1 MNKNT
6 VCLDAN
12 FIVLLVSLKDSEN
25 VCQQKWQEWQL
36 SNTVIVAP
44 SLIMYEVS
52 NAFHR
57 GVKAGQITQDESESL
72 LETALNLGIHFYG
85 DSNLHQEAFKIA
97 NLYNLS
103 ATYDAH
109 YLALAQRLEVEFWTA
124 DKRLFNAVSQFLS
137 WVKLIK
143 VN

>member
-1 MNKNT
+1 MTKNT

-12 FIVLLVSLKDSEN
+12 FIVLLVSLKDSDN
-25 VCQQKWQEWQL
+25 RFQQKWQEWQKD
-36 SNTVIVAP
+36 NYTIIAP
-44 SLIMYEVS
+44 TLMMYEVS

-57 GVKAGQITQDESESL
+57 GVKTGQITQDEAESL
-72 LETALNLGIHFYG
+72 LDSALNLGIRFYG
-85 DSNLHQEAFKIA
+85 DANLHQEAMKLA

-109 YLALAQRLEVEFWTA
+109 YLALAQRLQVELWTA
-124 DKRLFNAVSQFLS
+124 DKRLFNAVSQSLS
-137 WVKLIK
+137 WVKLIE

>member
-25 VCQQKWQEWQL
+25 ICQKKWQEWQL
-36 SNTVIVAP
+36 SNTVIVA
-44 SLIMYEVS
+44 LTLMMYEVS

-57 GVKAGQITQDESESL
+57 AVKAGQITKDESESL

-85 DSNLHQEAFKIA
+85 DSNVPQEALKIA
-97 NLYNLS
+97 NLYNLT

-109 YLALAQRLEVEFWTA
+109 YLALAQRLKVELWTA
-124 DKRLFNAVSQFLS
+124 DQRLFNGVSQFLS
-137 WVKLIK
+137 WVKLIE